1 MLKHISCLFTGCSL
15 IIAIT
20 PIDDCQRIQYVSGHD
35 ICRIVLSK
43 LKTSAK
49 PRARYELTG
58 KFIPGYIPG
67 CEPRHSGPCNT
78 GYWEYKIVSL

>member
-1 MLKHISCLFTGCSL
+1 MLKHISCLFTGYSL
-15 IIAIT
+15 IIAVT
-20 PIDDCQRIQYVSGHD
+20 PIDDYQKIQYESGHD
-35 ICRIVLSK
+35 IYRIVLSK

-58 KFIPGYIPG
+58 KFIPE

-78 GYWEYKIVSL
+78 GYWEYKIGSL

>member
-49 PRARYELTG
+49 PRASYELTG
-58 KFIPGYIPG
+58 KFILE
-67 CEPRHSGPCNT
+67 CEPRHSGPCIT
-78 GYWEYKIVSL
+78 EYWEYKIGSL